1 MKYLY
6 LLALITLSILKSYSQ
21 SKIEKA
27 VFESC
32 MTEQDSYNCSKDR
45 ILDDFYNLINKTLL
59 STTVQLEGNYLTLS
73 VVFIIDGEGK
83 LITEDTEVQSNHE
96 PLKIAVERYLRTLPI
111 FIPKDTGTDK
121 RTLYTFNEIYLYNT
135 ETSTYE
141 HTEVSEIS
149 KKGLKVITEKIET
162 SLPRHPRCK
171 ATDNIAECTYEEIQW
186 LIKRNYKFPQNA
198 RGIIRMNVIFDI
210 DEDGTVTITK
220 IIGAD
225 EAFKKETLRVLKRL
239 PKFVPA
245 KIKGLPLKTY
255 YNLPLTINIT

>member
-1 MKYLY
+1 MTRTHTLKGLLLFKHYNFIMKYLY
-6 LLALITLSILKSYSQ
+6 LLALIALSILKSYSQ

-59 STTVQLEGNYLTLS
+59 STTVQLEGNYLTLA
-73 VVFIIDGEGK
+73 VVFIVDGEGK

-111 FIPKDTGTDK
+111 FIPKNTETDK

-162 SLPRHPRCK
+162 SLPRHPR
-171 ATDNIAECTYEEIQW
+171 
-186 LIKRNYKFPQNA
+186 
-198 RGIIRMNVIFDI
+198 
-210 DEDGTVTITK
+210 
-220 IIGAD
+220 
-225 EAFKKETLRVLKRL
+225 
-239 PKFVPA
+239 
-245 KIKGLPLKTY
+245 
-255 YNLPLTINIT
+255 